1 VPATAAAATRYLFL
15 LPRFKEGG
23 SYDDDML
30 AAEDATVTL
39 NGVGKPK
46 SVKLLGDGKT
56 VEYTYSADAVT
67 IKVPA
72 NRRTRLV
79 DVLQI
84 DLPK

>member
-1 VPATAAAATRYLFL
+1 
-15 LPRFKEGG
+15 
-23 SYDDDML
+23 ML

-39 NGVGKPK
+39 KGVGKPK

-67 IKVPA
+67 INVPA

-84 DLPK
+84 TFL